1 MQTGASA
8 PLWFGFVAGAVSVAS
23 CVLWWLDSLHPSR
36 WTASFELWPMS
47 FRSTNVGSKRLI
59 PTASPL
65 LRIFQGRPRKAAA
78 RQYSIALGDVLKL
91 CQLSFEASIFVQLRC
106 SFRQVRR
113 SAIGNQVSPS
123 LASLTVA
130 VLEEQWARKA
140 QKFLQN
146 NGSRIFIAR
155 YIDNRLIIY
164 DTTIAQDADFQEF
177 CQLDFYIPPV
187 QLENEPHE
195 TFRVCLQDH
204 RIRFVHPSEEY
215 RFRPFTPAGT
225 PAHRLAP
232 VQSRMSNAASYSWP
246 FKQAEDDTETLVQI
260 YANRESGFCPIH
272 FTQHTREVFAPTTAS
287 LWKELFCSF
296 LDVIGCS
303 FLRFFTHVYDF
314 TPRKQKN
321 TRILFAMSSPLTRGK
336 VCVCVQSVF
345 QDLKNSR
352 IVIRLD
358 RSSCPYLL
366 ESVPTASP
374 SGTLTRM
381 GLAGPKLHSLSFS
394 LLLNFLFLK
403 HSTGWCTHVDV
414 TSEDQECR
422 KTRQSEKDSPTN
434 SPVSFG
440 SKQNSAVL
448 PEHFGTSS
456 VWCWVC
462 ECERVMSVMW
472 CWVCDVSCV
481 MLSVWCWACDVSC
494 VMLSVWCWVC
504 DVSCVIL
511 SVWYR
516 GVWCQLC
523 DVWCVIFSV
532 WCWVCDVSCVILS
545 VWYRGVWCQLCDV
558 ECVMLSVRCQLC
570 DIECGSVG
578 GAAGGEGGGAAGCND
593 KNKNPTIE
601 CGELKNYTFTSPT

>member
-1 MQTGASA
+1 MDRILRAVA
-8 PLWFGFVAGAVSVAS
+8 FVLQEYKCRFQKTDTDCFSID
-23 CVLWWLDSLHPSR
+23 LQE
-36 WTASFELWPMS
+36 TN
-47 FRSTNVGSKRLI
+47 ST
-59 PTASPL
+59 

-78 RQYSIALGDVLKL
+78 RQYSIALGDGLKL

-155 YIDNRLIIY
+155 FVDNRLIIY

-187 QLENEPHE
+187 QLENEPDE
-195 TFRVCLQDH
+195 TCLGFRVCLQDH

-215 RFRPFTPAGT
+215 RFRPVTSAGT

-260 YANRESGFCPIH
+260 YANRG
-272 FTQHTREVFAPTTAS
+272 FAPSTLRSIREKCLHRRLQACE
-287 LWKELFCSF
+287 KNCFAVCI

-314 TPRKQKN
+314 TPRKQK
-321 TRILFAMSSPLTRGK
+321 TPGFFLPCLPLWQGARCVCT
-336 VCVCVQSVF
+336 VCVPRLQKLTYCHS
-345 QDLKNSR
+345 
-352 IVIRLD
+352 IR
-358 RSSCPYLL
+358 SFLL
-366 ESVPTASP
+366 
-374 SGTLTRM
+374 
-381 GLAGPKLHSLSFS
+381 SLSSGVGAHCQPFGHPDEDGAGRSETPFS
-394 LLLNFLFLK
+394 LFLSSSEFLFLK

-414 TSEDQECR
+414 TSEDQECK

-448 PEHFGTSS
+448 PEYFGTSS
-456 VWCWVC
+456 VCVCVFAWFSVPVALHVQPVDFMWVFFFEFLSTRWHLETKVEILNEKLRRIAFDDVRSTC
-462 ECERVMSVMW
+462 
-472 CWVCDVSCV
+472 CDQNHRDGEEP
-481 MLSVWCWACDVSC
+481 L
-494 VMLSVWCWVC
+494 
-504 DVSCVIL
+504 
-511 SVWYR
+511 
-516 GVWCQLC
+516 LC
-523 DVWCVIFSV
+523 DRAIVKKCVCIWFLWFDFCFLKV
-532 WCWVCDVSCVILS
+532 F
-545 VWYRGVWCQLCDV
+545 Q
-558 ECVMLSVRCQLC
+558 
-570 DIECGSVG
+570 G
-578 GAAGGEGGGAAGCND
+578 GFARF
-593 KNKNPTIE
+593 
-601 CGELKNYTFTSPT
+601 L